1 MKTFSIWGLKIRYKN
16 LQKIT
21 DKIGYEFVLEPLI
34 WLSTSMYFFW
44 ILYAKKSFYI
54 KMTFAINCPSIINE
68 NATIECSWIG
78 QEMYRQT
85 RNNFLE
91 IVIYNKLVTG
101 QLDHS
106 LNRGCQL
113 SSIMNEYAVNVL
125 KSFFSF
131 QLKKDAYQV
140 RKTWN
145 FVNVSY
151 GKKIMYVLTFFVLCI
166 TYVPTTTY
174 SALNLPTWL

>member
-1 MKTFSIWGLKIRYKN
+1 
-16 LQKIT
+16 
-21 DKIGYEFVLEPLI
+21 
-34 WLSTSMYFFW
+34 
-44 ILYAKKSFYI
+44 
-54 KMTFAINCPSIINE
+54 MTFAINCPSIINE

-151 GKKIMYVLTFFVLCI
+151 GKKIMYVRTFYVLCHSGSDPKKNAI
-166 TYVPTTTY
+166 F
-174 SALNLPTWL
+174 ALNWNFSTFLPFNLESWNFCQWMYSWVHPFSENYNFLAFIV